1 MAHIHK
7 RGDKWAYIVNVAN
20 DPSIGKRRQITKSGF
35 RTKKEAQLAA
45 NKLEESILNGGVI
58 RESNITFETFANE
71 WLEYYGTQVKVS
83 SVRARRIAMK
93 HLVSTW
99 GHLPLRKITKHM
111 YQSRINELNKE
122 FSPNYIDSIHT
133 TGNMIF
139 KHAIRQDLIKTNPT
153 YGFVMPKKYV
163 TVEDIEEDEVKEK
176 FLELNELKTF
186 LRITKEH
193 GLYLDYLCFAT
204 LAYTGMRLGEM
215 LALKW
220 TDLDLTKKT
229 IRITKTYY
237 NPNNKSTGYQLLTPK
252 TKKSIRTIMID
263 DGLVALFKAHKREQM
278 ELKMK
283 QRLVYENQ
291 DFIFAENI
299 GHPRVMKQ
307 MVLRLQRLMKRLDV
321 DKHITP
327 HSFRHTHT
335 SLLIEAGAGVKE
347 IQERL
352 GHSDINTTMNI
363 YAHMTKNIEE
373 KTSHKFSELTKG
385 LL

>member
-1 MAHIHK
+1 M
-7 RGDKWAYIVNVAN
+7 
-20 DPSIGKRRQITKSGF
+20 
-35 RTKKEAQLAA
+35 
-45 NKLEESILNGGVI
+45 
-58 RESNITFETFANE
+58 TFETFANE

-93 HLVSTW
+93 HLVSSW

-111 YQSRINELNKE
+111 YQSRINNLSKG
-122 FSPNYIDSIHT
+122 FSQNYIDSIHT

-153 YGFVMPKKYV
+153 YGFVMPKKHV
-163 TVEDIEEDEVKEK
+163 TVEDIEEDEVKGK

-186 LRITKEH
+186 LRITKEQ

-220 TDLDLTKKT
+220 TELDLTKKT

-263 DGLVALFKAHKREQM
+263 DGLVALFKAHKSEQM

-307 MVLRLQRLMKRLDV
+307 VVLRLQRLMKHLDV

-373 KTSHKFSELTKG
+373 KTFRKFSELTKG

>member
-20 DPSIGKRRQITKSGF
+20 DPSTGKRRQITKSGF

-111 YQSRINELNKE
+111 YQSRINNLNKE
-122 FSPNYIDSIHT
+122 FSHNYIDSIHT

-153 YGFVMPKKYV
+153 YGFVMPKKHV

-186 LRITKEH
+186 LRITKEQE
-193 GLYLDYLCFAT
+193 LYLDYLCFAT

-283 QRLVYENQ
+283 QRLVYEDQ

-307 MVLRLQRLMKRLDV
+307 VVLRLQRLMKHLDV

>member
-20 DPSIGKRRQITKSGF
+20 DPSTGKRRQITKSGF

-83 SVRARRIAMK
+83 SVRARRLAMK

-111 YQSRINELNKE
+111 YQSRINNLNKE
-122 FSPNYIDSIHT
+122 FSHNYIDSIHT

-153 YGFVMPKKYV
+153 YGFVMPKKHV

-283 QRLVYENQ
+283 QRLVYKDQ

-307 MVLRLQRLMKRLDV
+307 VILRLQRLMKHLDV

>member
-20 DPSIGKRRQITKSGF
+20 DPSTGKRRQITKSGF

-122 FSPNYIDSIHT
+122 FSHNYIDSIHT

-153 YGFVMPKKYV
+153 YGFVMPKKHV
-163 TVEDIEEDEVKEK
+163 TVEDIEEDQVKGK
-176 FLELNELKTF
+176 FLELNELKIF

-237 NPNNKSTGYQLLTPK
+237 NPNNRRTGYQLLTPK

-263 DGLVALFKAHKREQM
+263 DGLVALFKVHKREQM
-278 ELKMK
+278 ELKMN
-283 QRLVYENQ
+283 QRLVYEDQ
-291 DFIFAENI
+291 DFVFAENI

-307 MVLRLQRLMKRLDV
+307 MVLRLQRLMKHMDV

>member
-20 DPSIGKRRQITKSGF
+20 DPSTGKRRQITKSGF

-111 YQSRINELNKE
+111 YQSRINNLNKE
-122 FSPNYIDSIHT
+122 FSHNYIDSIHT

-153 YGFVMPKKYV
+153 YGFVMPKKHV

-186 LRITKEH
+186 LRITKEQ

-263 DGLVALFKAHKREQM
+263 DGLVALFKVHKREQM

-283 QRLVYENQ
+283 QRLVYEDQ
-291 DFIFAENI
+291 DFIFAENV

-307 MVLRLQRLMKRLDV
+307 VVLRLQRLMKHSDV

-373 KTSHKFSELTKG
+373 KTSLKFSELTKG

>member
-20 DPSIGKRRQITKSGF
+20 DPSTGKRRQITKSGF

-111 YQSRINELNKE
+111 YQSRINNLNKE
-122 FSPNYIDSIHT
+122 FSHNYIDSIHT

-153 YGFVMPKKYV
+153 YGFVMPKKQV

-186 LRITKEH
+186 LRITKEQE
-193 GLYLDYLCFAT
+193 LYLDYLCFAT

-220 TDLDLTKKT
+220 NDLDLTKKT

-283 QRLVYENQ
+283 QRLVYEDQ

-307 MVLRLQRLMKRLDV
+307 VVLRLQRLMKHLDV
-321 DKHITP
+321 NKHITP

>member
-1 MAHIHK
+1 MK
-7 RGDKWAYIVNVAN
+7 NF
-20 DPSIGKRRQITKSGF
+20 T
-35 RTKKEAQLAA
+35 LA
-45 NKLEESILNGGVI
+45 
-58 RESNITFETFANE
+58 
-71 WLEYYGTQVKVS
+71 
-83 SVRARRIAMK
+83 
-93 HLVSTW
+93 
-99 GHLPLRKITKHM
+99 
-111 YQSRINELNKE
+111 
-122 FSPNYIDSIHT
+122 
-133 TGNMIF
+133 
-139 KHAIRQDLIKTNPT
+139 
-153 YGFVMPKKYV
+153 
-163 TVEDIEEDEVKEK
+163 
-176 FLELNELKTF
+176 LNELKTF

-220 TDLDLTKKT
+220 TDLNLTKKT

-283 QRLVYENQ
+283 QRLVYEDQ
-291 DFIFAENI
+291 DFVFAENI

-307 MVLRLQRLMKRLDV
+307 VVLRLMKHLDV

>member
-20 DPSIGKRRQITKSGF
+20 DPSTGKRRQITKSGF

-111 YQSRINELNKE
+111 YQSRINNLNKE
-122 FSPNYIDSIHT
+122 FSHNYIDSIHT

-153 YGFVMPKKYV
+153 YGFVMPKKHV
-163 TVEDIEEDEVKEK
+163 TVEEIEEDKVKEK
-176 FLELNELKTF
+176 FLELNELKIF
-186 LRITKEH
+186 LRITKQQ

-283 QRLVYENQ
+283 QRLVYEDQ

-307 MVLRLQRLMKRLDV
+307 VVLRLQRLMKHLDV